1 MKSLYLCKLCQ
12 WGPHLPNI
20 EILIL
25 YVLSNDDCKFAIIL
39 FAISWGPFENI
50 NLFYFLLK
58 MQIWNDWNV
67 FNIPGNLIKDINV
80 SLSLLNVDEKV
91 WNGPPR
97 IGKIF

>member
-1 MKSLYLCKLCQ
+1 
-12 WGPHLPNI
+12 
-20 EILIL
+20 
-25 YVLSNDDCKFAIIL
+25 
-39 FAISWGPFENI
+39 
-50 NLFYFLLK
+50 

-97 IGKIF
+97 IAKIF